1 MPTALFGA
9 IRIPRTPEVEI
20 PYAKREFNFT
30 SKPSQK
36 SQMPDISGS
45 LVNDAETP
53 TQTDSDRMESGFDD
67 PRVLEYF
74 RARVQMAEAPVLL
87 PLVRK
92 YKVDLVKGFRPGHED
107 PKVVR
112 KRLHA
117 LLEERDGVRKCSV
130 ILREIS
136 LRMPV
141 ISVLSDEAIRFAYPR
156 LTDYF
161 GAIPFLGS
169 LLIDPREELVE
180 FAKVQLR
187 KYKGDYAEPAPSPES
202 ARAVL
207 RDLGPFFNEFGSVME
222 HAKADLRAPT
232 TAPAKSQALTAAQI
246 KHLVTQDRR
255 YQALMENLV
264 NEPTVIYLAD

>member
-1 MPTALFGA
+1 MP
-9 IRIPRTPEVEI
+9 
-20 PYAKREFNFT
+20 NF
-30 SKPSQK
+30 
-36 SQMPDISGS
+36 SGS
-45 LVNDAETP
+45 LVSDVETP
-53 TQTDSDRMESGFDD
+53 TQTDSDSIESGFDD
-67 PRVLEYF
+67 PRVLTYF
-74 RARVQMAEAPVLL
+74 RARVELAEASVLL

-92 YKVDLVKGFRPGHED
+92 YKVDLVKGSRPGHED
-107 PKVVR
+107 SKVVR

-141 ISVLSDEAIRFAYPR
+141 ISVLSEEAIRFAFPR

-169 LLIDPREELVE
+169 LLIDPREGVVE

-202 ARAVL
+202 AQAVL
-207 RDLGPFFNEFGSVME
+207 RDLGPFFDEFGSVME

-232 TAPAKSQALTAAQI
+232 TAPAKSQSLTAAQI
-246 KHLVTQDRR
+246 KHLVTKDRR

-264 NEPTVIYLAD
+264 KEPTVIYLAD